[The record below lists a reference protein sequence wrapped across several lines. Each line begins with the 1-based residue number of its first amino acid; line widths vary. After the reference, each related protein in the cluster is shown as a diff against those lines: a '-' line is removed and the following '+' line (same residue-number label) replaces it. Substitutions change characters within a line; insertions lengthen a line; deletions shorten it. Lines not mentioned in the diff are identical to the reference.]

1 MTEKTRRKHS
11 VLAACGAEGG
21 IWTLAAFFRH
31 PTPLAGEP
39 LRPLGYFCR
48 YDIHWLKMWR
58 REWDSNPRT
67 LARRRFTRPVPST
80 ARTSLHHGKAPS
92 VGRLIIILYRLAI
105 CQQSAPIF
113 IFLIFFI
120 LGVAFPET
128 VCYYNWADFEQ
139 HISGCGAVGSALDWG
154 SRGREFKSRH
164 SDQKETT
171 IFVRKLSFLFF
182 NSFLLLLIGNNWIF
196 LFASFSHYMI
206 EIFSINELLDPYF

>member
-1 MTEKTRRKHS
+1 M
-11 VLAACGAEGG
+11 AAKQTLRPRGAEGG
-21 IWTLAAFFRH
+21 IWTLAPVLSQ

-67 LARRRFTRPVPST
+67 LARRRFSRPVPST

-105 CQQSAPIF
+105 CQQSPLNF

-164 SDQKETT
+164 SDQVMIIRTT
-171 IFVRKLSFLFF
+171 LSKWVVCSDLSFLLKIYF
-182 NSFLLLLIGNNWIF
+182 SRQGQELTSCPFLLLL
-196 LFASFSHYMI
+196 L
-206 EIFSINELLDPYF
+206 

>member
-1 MTEKTRRKHS
+1 
-11 VLAACGAEGG
+11 
-21 IWTLAAFFRH
+21 
-31 PTPLAGEP
+31 
-39 LRPLGYFCR
+39 
-48 YDIHWLKMWR
+48 MWR

-67 LARRRFTRPVPST
+67 LARRRFSRPVPST

-128 VCYYNWADFEQ
+128 VCYYNSADFEQ

-164 SDQKETT
+164 SDQSKHPNWMLRFFYFHRHLPRLVCDWPHTLPARQC
-171 IFVRKLSFLFF
+171 VRPYCSEYTG
-182 NSFLLLLIGNNWIF
+182 GNK
-196 LFASFSHYMI
+196 H
-206 EIFSINELLDPYF
+206 SIHVVQIAAGVF